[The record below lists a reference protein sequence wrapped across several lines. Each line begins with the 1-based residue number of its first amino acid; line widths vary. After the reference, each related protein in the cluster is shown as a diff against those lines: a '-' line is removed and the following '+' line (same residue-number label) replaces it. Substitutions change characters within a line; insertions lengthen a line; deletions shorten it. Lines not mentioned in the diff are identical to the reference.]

1 MGISFKNTMVI
12 TYRLIRYNLKIVFGG
27 KFWLFVLSA
36 LIFFLVFGTI
46 QAFNDDYF
54 MQNEVYGLL
63 MFPAL
68 LLIFYPTVFG
78 IQNDADMRT
87 LEIIFGIPDYRYKVW
102 SVRLIMVYFIVF
114 ILLFP
119 LAYLARVLLIDFD
132 FMPMIMQLM
141 VVVFF
146 VGALSFFL
154 STWIKNGNGT
164 AVVIVLIGLAFFI
177 LGNDGA
183 LEESM
188 WNIFLNPFREMD
200 GAEGLLWAETVT
212 KNRIFMLAA
221 SVFFL
226 LMGLLNLQK
235 REKFLR

>member
-1 MGISFKNTMVI
+1 MRSSIQNTFNI
-12 TYRLIRYNLKIVFGG
+12 AIKLIRYNLKIVFAG

-54 MQNEVYGLL
+54 MPNEVYGLL
-63 MFPAL
+63 MFPSL

-102 SVRLIMVYFIVF
+102 MVRLIMVFLIVF
-114 ILLFP
+114 ALLFP
-119 LAYLARVLLIDFD
+119 FAYLARTLLIDFD
-132 FMPMIMQLM
+132 FMPMILQLM
-141 VVVFF
+141 VVVLF
-146 VGALSFFL
+146 VGALGFFL
-154 STWIKNGNGT
+154 STWVKNGNGA
-164 AVVIVLIGLAFFI
+164 AVVVVLIGLFYLI
-177 LGNDGA
+177 MQDA

-188 WNIFLNPFREMD
+188 WNIFLNPFRQEE

-212 KNRIFMLAA
+212 KNRIFMLTGAA
-221 SVFFL
+221 FFI
-226 LMGLLNLQK
+226 LMGLLNLQR